1 MEHISLQGRES
12 GRHLTPD
19 AAQARQL
26 MFECIQENAGPL
38 LGSIRAYVVRMG
50 LASGEAA
57 HEIADEVLQETVVE
71 ALAHAEN
78 YQATSHPMA
87 WLRGIALNVIRR
99 KRAAHRLREFSLTL
113 LATRSPEAESEQ
125 ELLEQ
130 WGQTTEHGP
139 EQELE
144 NNEQAEELLAL
155 VSSKDQQVLTLALLE
170 GFEPGALAQRLGITP
185 GTARMRLHR
194 ALTRLRA
201 AWFKR
206 ARNLQGETYLE

>member
-1 MEHISLQGRES
+1 MEYISLQGRNR
-12 GRHLTPD
+12 GAHLTPD
-19 AAQARQL
+19 AAKARQL
-26 MFECIQENAGPL
+26 MFECIQENTGPL
-38 LGSIRAYVVRMG
+38 LGSIRAYVMRMG
-50 LASGEAA
+50 LASGEAVR
-57 HEIADEVLQETVVE
+57 EIADEVLQETVVE

-78 YQATSHPMA
+78 YQARSHPMA

-99 KRAAHRLREFSLTL
+99 KLAARTRSEFSLSL
-113 LATRSPEAESEQ
+113 LATHSSEAESEQ

-130 WGQTTEHGP
+130 LGQTTEYGP

-155 VSSKDQQVLTLALLE
+155 VSSEDRQLLTLALLE
-170 GFEPGALAQRLGITP
+170 GFDPGALALRLSITP

-201 AWFKR
+201 AWSKR
-206 ARNLQGETYLE
+206 ARNLQGEAHLE